1 MPLLRNWRKKPVTKN
16 SEKRVPALRFKGFT
30 NDWEQCKLGEVTQ
43 RVQGN
48 DNNMNRPVL
57 TISAKTGWMTQ
68 SNRFSSIIAGSE
80 KKKYTLLKKGELSYN
95 HGNSKIA
102 PFGTVFMLNNYS
114 EALVPKVYHSFKA
127 NYYMNPY
134 FLELYF
140 HTKKL
145 DPQLRKFISSSARMD
160 GLLNI
165 TYKWFEKIFIFS
177 PQLSEQNKLEKI
189 FLLINKYIS
198 LQQRKLKDI
207 QLLKKAYLKAIFKS
221 NKSTYKLKDI
231 ADYRRGS
238 FPQPYGNPKW
248 YGGDG
253 SLPFVQVIDVAKNL
267 RLYNSTKQRISRL
280 AQSKSVFVPKGSILI
295 TLQGS
300 IGKVAITQYDAF
312 VDRTL
317 LIISNLK
324 KDVDKYYFAYALQDK
339 FNEEKRKAPGGTIKT
354 ITKNAL
360 SEFQIKLPKKD
371 IQKKQSSILQKIDKD
386 IYIINLKLSELSKFK
401 QFLLQN
407 MFI

>member
-198 LQQRKLKDI
+198 VNCNNNL
-207 QLLKKAYLKAIFKS
+207 
-221 NKSTYKLKDI
+221 NT
-231 ADYRRGS
+231 
-238 FPQPYGNPKW
+238 
-248 YGGDG
+248 
-253 SLPFVQVIDVAKNL
+253 FV
-267 RLYNSTKQRISRL
+267 
-280 AQSKSVFVPKGSILI
+280 
-295 TLQGS
+295 
-300 IGKVAITQYDAF
+300 
-312 VDRTL
+312 
-317 LIISNLK
+317 
-324 KDVDKYYFAYALQDK
+324 
-339 FNEEKRKAPGGTIKT
+339 
-354 ITKNAL
+354 
-360 SEFQIKLPKKD
+360 
-371 IQKKQSSILQKIDKD
+371 
-386 IYIINLKLSELSKFK
+386 
-401 QFLLQN
+401 
-407 MFI
+407 

>member
-16 SEKRVPALRFKGFT
+16 SEKRVPTLRFKGFT
-30 NDWEQCKLGEVTQ
+30 NDWEQRKLGTAIKIIKDKNKNQHSYRAFSISNIKGFIAQDEQ
-43 RVQGN
+43 FGK
-48 DNNMNRPVL
+48 DNTYSKTDKSTNYIVKPGMFAYNPARINVGSIAYQNQTEPVL
-57 TISAKTGWMTQ
+57 V
-68 SNRFSSIIAGSE
+68 SSLYEIFQ
-80 KKKYTLLKKGELSYN
+80 T
-95 HGNSKIA
+95 NSKIDD
-102 PFGTVFMLNNYS
+102 
-114 EALVPKVYHSFKA
+114 SFL
-127 NYYMNPY
+127 MNWFKTSLFNRQIKRLEEGGVRQY
-134 FLELYF
+134 FFIDKMKE
-140 HTKKL
+140 TEIKL
-145 DPQLRKFISSSARMD
+145 PSI
-160 GLLNI
+160 
-165 TYKWFEKIFIFS
+165 
-177 PQLSEQNKLEKI
+177 SEQNQISKL
-189 FLLINKYIS
+189 LQLVNKNLD

-267 RLYNSTKQRISRL
+267 RLYNSTKQRISKL

>member
-30 NDWEQCKLGEVTQ
+30 NVWEQRKLGTAIKIIKDKNKNQHSYRAFSISNIKGFIAQDEQ
-43 RVQGN
+43 FGK
-48 DNNMNRPVL
+48 DNTYSKTDKSTNYIVKPGMFAYNPARINVGSIAYQNQTEPVL
-57 TISAKTGWMTQ
+57 V
-68 SNRFSSIIAGSE
+68 SSLYEIFQ
-80 KKKYTLLKKGELSYN
+80 T
-95 HGNSKIA
+95 NSKIDD
-102 PFGTVFMLNNYS
+102 
-114 EALVPKVYHSFKA
+114 SFL
-127 NYYMNPY
+127 MNWFKTSLFNRQIKRLEEGGVRQY
-134 FLELYF
+134 FFIDKMKE
-140 HTKKL
+140 TEIKL
-145 DPQLRKFISSSARMD
+145 PSI
-160 GLLNI
+160 
-165 TYKWFEKIFIFS
+165 
-177 PQLSEQNKLEKI
+177 SEQNQISKL
-189 FLLINKYIS
+189 LQLVNKNLD

-267 RLYNSTKQRISRL
+267 RLYNFTKQRISRL

>member
-1 MPLLRNWRKKPVTKN
+1 MNRREVKRAPV
-16 SEKRVPALRFKGFT
+16 LRFKGFT
-30 NDWEQCKLGEVTQ
+30 NDWEQRKFENLVSRLSKTSNNESLPNVTYDDIKSKENSLNKDITELTHGKKGIHFNKDDILFGKL
-43 RVQGN
+43 RPYLGN
-48 DNNMNRPVL
+48 ILLARFNGIAVGDFWVLSPKDNN
-57 TISAKTGWMTQ
+57 
-68 SNRFSSIIAGSE
+68 
-80 KKKYTLLKKGELSYN
+80 
-95 HGNSKIA
+95 
-102 PFGTVFMLNNYS
+102 
-114 EALVPKVYHSFKA
+114 
-127 NYYMNPY
+127 
-134 FLELYF
+134 
-140 HTKKL
+140 
-145 DPQLRKFISSSARMD
+145 ISSFLFDLIQTSK
-160 GLLNI
+160 
-165 TYKWFEKIFIFS
+165 YKYIS
-177 PQLSEQNKLEKI
+177 NLSSGSKMPRSDWNLVSKASFWVPIQQEQNKIGKI
-189 FLLINKYIS
+189 FQLIDNLVS

>member
-16 SEKRVPALRFKGFT
+16 SEKRVPTLRFKGFT

>member
-1 MPLLRNWRKKPVTKN
+1 MTKEQNKKAPN
-16 SEKRVPALRFKGFT
+16 LRFKGFT
-30 NDWEQCKLGEVTQ
+30 NDWEQRKLGTAIKIIKDKNKNQHSYRAFSISNIKGFIAQDEQ
-43 RVQGN
+43 FGK
-48 DNNMNRPVL
+48 DNTYSKTDKSTNYIVKPGMFAYNPARINVGSIAYQNQTEPVL
-57 TISAKTGWMTQ
+57 V
-68 SNRFSSIIAGSE
+68 SSLYEIFQ
-80 KKKYTLLKKGELSYN
+80 T
-95 HGNSKIA
+95 NSKIDD
-102 PFGTVFMLNNYS
+102 
-114 EALVPKVYHSFKA
+114 SFL
-127 NYYMNPY
+127 MNWFKTSLFNRQIKRLEEGGVRQY
-134 FLELYF
+134 FFIDKMKE
-140 HTKKL
+140 TEIKL
-145 DPQLRKFISSSARMD
+145 PSI
-160 GLLNI
+160 
-165 TYKWFEKIFIFS
+165 
-177 PQLSEQNKLEKI
+177 SEQNQISKL
-189 FLLINKYIS
+189 LQLVNKNLD

>member
-1 MPLLRNWRKKPVTKN
+1 
-16 SEKRVPALRFKGFT
+16 
-30 NDWEQCKLGEVTQ
+30 
-43 RVQGN
+43 
-48 DNNMNRPVL
+48 MNRPVL

-401 QFLLQN
+401 RP
-407 MFI
+407 

>member
-1 MPLLRNWRKKPVTKN
+1 MGATIVKKIFTTITDYVANGSFASLRHNVKTYKKPNYAYLIRLMDASNNWNGPWLFTDKKGYDFLSKSSLKPKDILLSNVGAGVGKTFQVPRLDKPMTLAPNAILLRSN
-16 SEKRVPALRFKGFT
+16 
-30 NDWEQCKLGEVTQ
+30 KL
-43 RVQGN
+43 
-48 DNNMNRPVL
+48 NN
-57 TISAKTGWMTQ
+57 Q
-68 SNRFSSIIAGSE
+68 FCF
-80 KKKYTLLKKGELSYN
+80 YLLKYPQNKNKVLSLVGVSAQPKLN
-95 HGNSKIA
+95 KTDFGRLIFNIPNDRSEQDKISKI
-102 PFGTVFMLNNYS
+102 LS
-114 EALVPKVYHSFKA
+114 
-127 NYYMNPY
+127 
-134 FLELYF
+134 
-140 HTKKL
+140 KL
-145 DPQLRKFISSSARMD
+145 D
-160 GLLNI
+160 
-165 TYKWFEKIFIFS
+165 KIV
-177 PQLSEQNKLEKI
+177 N
-189 FLLINKYIS
+189 

>member
-1 MPLLRNWRKKPVTKN
+1 MFAYN
-16 SEKRVPALRFKGFT
+16 PARINVGSIAYQNQT
-30 NDWEQCKLGEVTQ
+30 E
-43 RVQGN
+43 
-48 DNNMNRPVL
+48 PVL
-57 TISAKTGWMTQ
+57 V
-68 SNRFSSIIAGSE
+68 SSLYEIFQ
-80 KKKYTLLKKGELSYN
+80 T
-95 HGNSKIA
+95 NSKIDD
-102 PFGTVFMLNNYS
+102 
-114 EALVPKVYHSFKA
+114 SFL
-127 NYYMNPY
+127 MNWFKTSLFNRQIKRLEEGGVRQY
-134 FLELYF
+134 FFIDKMKE
-140 HTKKL
+140 TEIKL
-145 DPQLRKFISSSARMD
+145 PSI
-160 GLLNI
+160 
-165 TYKWFEKIFIFS
+165 
-177 PQLSEQNKLEKI
+177 SEQNQISKL
-189 FLLINKYIS
+189 LQLVNKNLD

>member
-1 MPLLRNWRKKPVTKN
+1 MNRREVKRAPV
-16 SEKRVPALRFKGFT
+16 LRFKGFT
-30 NDWEQCKLGEVTQ
+30 NDWEQQSLKKIFTTITDYVANGSFASLRHNVKTYKKPNYAYLIRLMDASNNWNGPWLFTDKKGYDFLSKSSLKPKDILLSNVGAGVGKTFQVPRLDKPMTLAPNAILLRSNKL
-43 RVQGN
+43 
-48 DNNMNRPVL
+48 NN
-57 TISAKTGWMTQ
+57 Q
-68 SNRFSSIIAGSE
+68 FCF
-80 KKKYTLLKKGELSYN
+80 YLLKYPQNKNKVLSLVGVSAQPKLN
-95 HGNSKIA
+95 KTDFGRLIFNIPNDRSEQDKISKI
-102 PFGTVFMLNNYS
+102 LS
-114 EALVPKVYHSFKA
+114 
-127 NYYMNPY
+127 
-134 FLELYF
+134 
-140 HTKKL
+140 KL
-145 DPQLRKFISSSARMD
+145 D
-160 GLLNI
+160 
-165 TYKWFEKIFIFS
+165 KIV
-177 PQLSEQNKLEKI
+177 N
-189 FLLINKYIS
+189 

>member
-1 MPLLRNWRKKPVTKN
+1 
-16 SEKRVPALRFKGFT
+16 
-30 NDWEQCKLGEVTQ
+30 
-43 RVQGN
+43 
-48 DNNMNRPVL
+48 MNRPVL

-401 QFLLQN
+401 KLSNLLCK
-407 MFI
+407 

>member
-1 MPLLRNWRKKPVTKN
+1 MNKKEVK
-16 SEKRVPALRFKGFT
+16 KAPALRFKGFT
-30 NDWEQCKLGEVTQ
+30 NDWEQRKLGTAIKIIKDKNKNQHSYRAFSISNIKGFIAQDEQ
-43 RVQGN
+43 FGK
-48 DNNMNRPVL
+48 DNTYSKTDKSTNYIVKPGMFAYNPARINVGSIAYQNQTEPVL
-57 TISAKTGWMTQ
+57 V
-68 SNRFSSIIAGSE
+68 SSLYEIFQ
-80 KKKYTLLKKGELSYN
+80 T
-95 HGNSKIA
+95 NSKIDD
-102 PFGTVFMLNNYS
+102 
-114 EALVPKVYHSFKA
+114 SFL
-127 NYYMNPY
+127 MNWFKTSLFNRQIKRLEEGGVRQY
-134 FLELYF
+134 FFIDKMKE
-140 HTKKL
+140 TEIKL
-145 DPQLRKFISSSARMD
+145 PSI
-160 GLLNI
+160 
-165 TYKWFEKIFIFS
+165 
-177 PQLSEQNKLEKI
+177 SEQNQISKL
-189 FLLINKYIS
+189 LQLVNKNLD

-295 TLQGS
+295 TLQVS

>member
-1 MPLLRNWRKKPVTKN
+1 MNKKEVK
-16 SEKRVPALRFKGFT
+16 KAPALRFKGFT
-30 NDWEQCKLGEVTQ
+30 NDWEQQSLKKIFTTITDYVANGSFASLRHNVKTYKKPNYAYLIRLMDASNNWNGPWLFTDKKGYDFLSKSSLKPKDILLSNVGAGVGKTFQVPRLDKPMTLAPNAILLRSNKL
-43 RVQGN
+43 
-48 DNNMNRPVL
+48 NN
-57 TISAKTGWMTQ
+57 Q
-68 SNRFSSIIAGSE
+68 FCF
-80 KKKYTLLKKGELSYN
+80 YLLKYPQNKNKVLSLVGVSAQPKLN
-95 HGNSKIA
+95 KTDFGRLIFNIPNDRSEQDKISKI
-102 PFGTVFMLNNYS
+102 LS
-114 EALVPKVYHSFKA
+114 
-127 NYYMNPY
+127 
-134 FLELYF
+134 
-140 HTKKL
+140 KL
-145 DPQLRKFISSSARMD
+145 D
-160 GLLNI
+160 
-165 TYKWFEKIFIFS
+165 KIV
-177 PQLSEQNKLEKI
+177 N
-189 FLLINKYIS
+189 

>member
-30 NDWEQCKLGEVTQ
+30 NDWEQRKFENLVSRLSKTSNNESLPNVTYDDIKSRENFLNKDITKLTHGKKGIHFNKDDILFGKL
-43 RVQGN
+43 RPYLGN
-48 DNNMNRPVL
+48 ILLARFNGIAVGDFWVLSPKDNN
-57 TISAKTGWMTQ
+57 
-68 SNRFSSIIAGSE
+68 
-80 KKKYTLLKKGELSYN
+80 
-95 HGNSKIA
+95 
-102 PFGTVFMLNNYS
+102 
-114 EALVPKVYHSFKA
+114 
-127 NYYMNPY
+127 
-134 FLELYF
+134 
-140 HTKKL
+140 
-145 DPQLRKFISSSARMD
+145 ISSFLFDLIQTSK
-160 GLLNI
+160 
-165 TYKWFEKIFIFS
+165 YKYIS
-177 PQLSEQNKLEKI
+177 NLSSGSKMPRSDWNLVSKASFWVPIQQEQNKIGKI
-189 FLLINKYIS
+189 FQLIDNLVS

>member
-1 MPLLRNWRKKPVTKN
+1 
-16 SEKRVPALRFKGFT
+16 
-30 NDWEQCKLGEVTQ
+30 
-43 RVQGN
+43 
-48 DNNMNRPVL
+48 
-57 TISAKTGWMTQ
+57 
-68 SNRFSSIIAGSE
+68 
-80 KKKYTLLKKGELSYN
+80 
-95 HGNSKIA
+95 
-102 PFGTVFMLNNYS
+102 
-114 EALVPKVYHSFKA
+114 
-127 NYYMNPY
+127 
-134 FLELYF
+134 
-140 HTKKL
+140 
-145 DPQLRKFISSSARMD
+145 
-160 GLLNI
+160 LNI

>member
-30 NDWEQCKLGEVTQ
+30 NDWEQRKLGTAIKIIKDKNKNQHSYRAFSISNIKGFIAQDEQ
-43 RVQGN
+43 FGK
-48 DNNMNRPVL
+48 DNTYSKTDKSTNYIVKPGMFAYNPARINVGSIAYQNQTEPVL
-57 TISAKTGWMTQ
+57 V
-68 SNRFSSIIAGSE
+68 SSLYEIFQ
-80 KKKYTLLKKGELSYN
+80 T
-95 HGNSKIA
+95 NSKIDD
-102 PFGTVFMLNNYS
+102 
-114 EALVPKVYHSFKA
+114 SFL
-127 NYYMNPY
+127 MNWFKTSLFNRQIKRLEEGGVRQY
-134 FLELYF
+134 FFIDKMKE
-140 HTKKL
+140 TEIKL
-145 DPQLRKFISSSARMD
+145 PSI
-160 GLLNI
+160 
-165 TYKWFEKIFIFS
+165 
-177 PQLSEQNKLEKI
+177 SEQNQISKL
-189 FLLINKYIS
+189 LQLVNKNLD

-371 IQKKQSSILQKIDKD
+371 IQKKQSSTLQKIDKD